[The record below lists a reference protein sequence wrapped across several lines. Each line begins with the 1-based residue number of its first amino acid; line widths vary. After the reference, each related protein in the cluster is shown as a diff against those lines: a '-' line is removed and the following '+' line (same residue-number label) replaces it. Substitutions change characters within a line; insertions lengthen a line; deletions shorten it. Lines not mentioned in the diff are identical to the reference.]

1 MASICPLP
9 LVDRFAPDPLG
20 ILPSWKPLQRY
31 QNRVLLG
38 NWAEEREKFIKGTC
52 FGTTTYRADYK
63 PYPYV
68 MPDVRENVMIQK
80 RHQGIPLSVFFTHH
94 NIPHSWYYVTHYDEH
109 FNRRPNPC
117 LPPLRK
123 WNRRR
128 LSWVPETADYPLI
141 APPTNF
147 GLLEDKLAKLKRQA
161 QYQSGI
167 YDTIYTVSYGP
178 NSLVPRE
185 PISSQQ

>member
-9 LVDRFAPDPLG
+9 LVDRFSPDPLG
-20 ILPSWKPLQRY
+20 TLPSWKPLQRY

-38 NWAEEREKFIKGTC
+38 NWVEEREKFIKGTC

-123 WNRRR
+123 WNMKR

-141 APPTNF
+141 VSPIGTESVLPMDDDSTRLGCDLVYSHTANTQLP
-147 GLLEDKLAKLKRQA
+147 GSHVESGHLASTR
-161 QYQSGI
+161 G
-167 YDTIYTVSYGP
+167 
-178 NSLVPRE
+178 
-185 PISSQQ
+185 